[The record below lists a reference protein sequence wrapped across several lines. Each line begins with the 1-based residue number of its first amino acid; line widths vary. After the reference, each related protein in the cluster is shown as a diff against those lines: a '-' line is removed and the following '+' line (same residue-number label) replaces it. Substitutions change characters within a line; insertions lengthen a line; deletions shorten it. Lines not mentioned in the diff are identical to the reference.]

1 MGTFIV
7 KTEESV
13 TGTYLVEAEDEKQA
27 RERFHEDS
35 GKLDWD
41 HIEQTDYMAYTCEV
55 QSVEALEY
63 PQRPAGFRVGFP
75 LSGAKRS
82 SPESPLLLPIPEWL
96 VEAQADVAHE
106 WALELNELDPEVR
119 EAVLEHQAV
128 VTGRPRGA
136 LG

>member
-27 RERFHEDS
+27 RERFNEDS

-41 HIEQTDYMAYTCEV
+41 HVEQTDYMAYTCEV

-82 SPESPLLLPIPEWL
+82 GGLWDSDADTLRLIPDP
-96 VEAQADVAHE
+96 DVDE
-106 WALELNELDPEVR
+106 R
-119 EAVLEHQAV
+119 
-128 VTGRPRGA
+128 TGH
-136 LG
+136 